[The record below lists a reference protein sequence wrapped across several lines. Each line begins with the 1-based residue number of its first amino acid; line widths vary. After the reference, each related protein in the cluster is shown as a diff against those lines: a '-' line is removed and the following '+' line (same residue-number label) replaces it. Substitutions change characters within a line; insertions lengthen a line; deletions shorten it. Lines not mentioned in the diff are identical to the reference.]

1 MVIHADML
9 LTKDLTRFVESIDRI
24 EEQRKILSEIMDKE
38 NDKWSKTIESIKT
51 LFALA
56 VNRITSVYES
66 VNKDRSRTVSNNR
79 SESV

>member
-9 LTKDLTRFVESIDRI
+9 STKDLTRFVESIDRI

-38 NDKWSKTIESIKT
+38 NDKWSKTIKSIRT

-56 VNRITSVYES
+56 VSRITSVYES
-66 VNKDRSRTVSNNR
+66 VNKDRSRTVS
-79 SESV
+79 SK